1 MLPQSAPQS
10 SPRNGGTLCP
20 LDLSASPSV
29 QRFSIMALPAADVG
43 RKDCSSGLRLSP
55 CASASVREA
64 KKSSRSAVAA
74 KKSPVVHEATRGD
87 RANRGRGRP
96 DFSSAAGSSR
106 AAKRAFPPLGASSRY
121 KAPLSPQSI
130 SPLPIHQS
138 LQPIISLPSPPP
150 ALLTTLGTSPCFD
163 PTRSLSARSLP
174 KCSHPS
180 QTLTS

>member
-1 MLPQSAPQS
+1 MGGRGNPAQGQGRSLLAMLPQSAPQS

-106 AAKRAFPPLGASSRY
+106 AAKRAFPPPGASSRY
-121 KAPLSPQSI
+121 KAPLSPLGI

-138 LQPIISLPSPPP
+138 LKPILSLPSPQH
-150 ALLTTLGTSPCFD
+150 F
-163 PTRSLSARSLP
+163 
-174 KCSHPS
+174 
-180 QTLTS
+180 

>member
-1 MLPQSAPQS
+1 MGGRGNPAQGQGRSLLAMLPQSAPQS

-74 KKSPVVHEATRGD
+74 RRAVGGHRGRRDLREGSAQGGQMRRTAGTAISQTVGARRGGRGPGDPRLGPRGRQPVSGRSVHKPQRGKRADATRRITGE
-87 RANRGRGRP
+87 
-96 DFSSAAGSSR
+96 
-106 AAKRAFPPLGASSRY
+106 
-121 KAPLSPQSI
+121 
-130 SPLPIHQS
+130 
-138 LQPIISLPSPPP
+138 
-150 ALLTTLGTSPCFD
+150 
-163 PTRSLSARSLP
+163 
-174 KCSHPS
+174 
-180 QTLTS
+180 